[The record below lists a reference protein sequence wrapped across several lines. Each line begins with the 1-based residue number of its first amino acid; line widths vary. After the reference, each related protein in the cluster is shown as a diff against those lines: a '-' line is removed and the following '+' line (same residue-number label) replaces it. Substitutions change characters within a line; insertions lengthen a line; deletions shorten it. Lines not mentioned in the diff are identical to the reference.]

1 MNRRQVVATALA
13 RAFLAGDWEPEAMAR
28 RGQRCLDDRR
38 RWLLHL
44 ARATRAGF
52 PDPPLD
58 APRALAG
65 FLEVCPPFPEE
76 FAARRLQVRRW
87 YTYEPAM
94 GGRAPWPVPPLA
106 TLREL
111 QEFLG
116 LDAGTLAWFADAR
129 GWESVVPDEAL
140 RHYRYRWS
148 PKAAGGVR
156 LIEEPKPQLKYFQRK
171 ILHRI
176 LEAIPPHEAAHGFR
190 RHHSVLTHAA
200 RHAGHAAVVR
210 FDLEAFFASVTASR
224 VFGLFRTAGYPEAVA
239 SALTALVTN
248 VVPRAVW
255 RGAPRPTDPSRL
267 AAHHRLG
274 RHLATPHLPQGA
286 PTSPAVA
293 NLAAFGL
300 DVRLRGLAEAGGA
313 TYSRYADD
321 ITFSGPHRLWRQ
333 TPQLTRLVST
343 IVAEEGFRLNDDKTS
358 RRAAG
363 ERQVV
368 TGLVVNAR
376 PNVRRTEY
384 DALKATVHNALRTG
398 GPAQNRGDHA
408 DFRAHLAGRI
418 AWLEHV
424 HPERGARLRAEFER
438 IAW

>member
-1 MNRRQVVATALA
+1 MVATGLA
-13 RAFLAGDWEPEAMAR
+13 RAFLAGEWEPEAMAR
-28 RGQRCLDDRR
+28 RGQRGLDDRR

-44 ARATRAGF
+44 ARAARAGF

-58 APRALAG
+58 APRALAA

-94 GGRAPWPVPPLA
+94 ASHAPWPVPPLA
-106 TLREL
+106 TLRDL

-116 LDAGTLAWFADAR
+116 LDPGTLAWFADAR
-129 GWESVVPDEAL
+129 GWERVVADEAL

-148 PKAAGGVR
+148 LKANGGAR
-156 LIEEPKPQLKYFQRK
+156 LIEEPKPQLKRFQRK
-171 ILHRI
+171 ILHHI

-200 RHAGHAAVVR
+200 AHAAQAAVVR
-210 FDLEAFFASVTASR
+210 FDLEAFFASVAAGR
-224 VFGLFRTAGYPEAVA
+224 VFGLFRTAGYPEPVA
-239 SALTALVTN
+239 HALTALVTN

-255 RGAPRPTDPSRL
+255 RAAPRPDDPRNL

-293 NLAAFGL
+293 NLVAFGL
-300 DVRLRGLAEAGGA
+300 DRRLAGLAEATGA

-321 ITFSGPHRLWRQ
+321 ITFSGPHRLWRH
-333 TPQLTRLVST
+333 TPQLARLVAT

-363 ERQVV
+363 ERQLV

-376 PNVRRTEY
+376 PNVRRTDY
-384 DALKATVHNALRTG
+384 DALKATVHNAVRTG
-398 GPAQNRGDHA
+398 GPAQNRTEHP

-424 HPERGARLRAEFER
+424 HPDHGAKVRAEFDR